1 MVVTSSLQLPPRCTL
16 WRRGRLLGRLHPA
29 LQGDLH
35 SAPAAST
42 AADPRGKCSE
52 ESDAASA
59 SSRQALDHQN
69 WWAISRRRRLL
80 VHISRRRRTNQQSVG
95 TLRSVLPAIARV
107 VGFVGKS
114 LCGTVACS
122 FMAYHMVRS
131 VVALSSMFLAYSLDS
146 ASFFK
151 LNLPNGGCQTYP
163 LFGHAMR
170 QIHVAA
176 IWARDTFQHATCQT
190 SCGK

>member
-1 MVVTSSLQLPPRCTL
+1 MVVPGPLHLPPRCIF
-16 WRRGRLLGRLHPA
+16 RRRCWLLGRLHPA

-35 SAPAAST
+35 SAPAAAT

-52 ESDAASA
+52 ESDAAGA

-69 WWAISRRRRLL
+69 RWVISRRRKLL
-80 VHISRRRRTNQQSVG
+80 VHIWRRRRTNQQNVG
-95 TLRSVLPAIARV
+95 TLRSVLPAIARG

-131 VVALSSMFLAYSLDS
+131 VVALSSMFLASSLDS
-146 ASFFK
+146 ARFSS
-151 LNLPNGGCQTYP
+151 LRNLPNGG
-163 LFGHAMR
+163 
-170 QIHVAA
+170 
-176 IWARDTFQHATCQT
+176 
-190 SCGK
+190 

>member
-1 MVVTSSLQLPPRCTL
+1 MVVPSSLWRCAL
-16 WRRGRLLGRLHPA
+16 WRRGWLLGRLHPA

-35 SAPAAST
+35 SAPAAAT

-52 ESDAASA
+52 ESDAAGA

-69 WWAISRRRRLL
+69 WWVIPCRRRLL
-80 VHISRRRRTNQQSVG
+80 IHSLRRRRPYQQTLG
-95 TLRSVLPAIARV
+95 TLLGVLPAIARV

-131 VVALSSMFLAYSLDS
+131 VVALSSMFFANSLDS
-146 ASFFK
+146 ARF
-151 LNLPNGGCQTYP
+151 
-163 LFGHAMR
+163 
-170 QIHVAA
+170 
-176 IWARDTFQHATCQT
+176 
-190 SCGK
+190 